1 MWFWILATL
10 VAFYVKGLCG
20 FANTLVFTSIMG
32 FGVDNVNISPVEL
45 VVGFPTNVI
54 LTWQNRTKL
63 KRSIYLPLTLMVLAG
78 SLPGAFLLRNVD
90 AHIIKIIFGA
100 VVILIGLEMFL
111 REKSQKKYR
120 ENKVVLVIVGILAG
134 LMCGLFGVG
143 ALLAA
148 YISRV
153 TDNMEEFKANS
164 AFIFIVDNL
173 FRMVTYSVLGVITWE
188 SLRLSFLLMP
198 VMLIGLFAGIRSSK
212 VLNEKIVKK
221 LVIVLLVVSGI
232 ALIAKNL

>member
-188 SLRLSFLLMP
+188 SLSLSFLLMP
-198 VMLIGLFAGIRSSK
+198 VMLIGLFAGIRRSK

>member
-212 VLNEKIVKK
+212 ILNEKIVKK